1 MVILLILLLVILYV
15 LLQIGKLYL
24 IGGAIGL
31 GIVILCTIIGA
42 CRRRAAARAAAMV
55 EQTKEEK
62 Q

>member
-1 MVILLILLLVILYV
+1 MVILLILLLVILYA
-15 LLQIGKLYL
+15 LLQIGKFYL

-31 GIVILCTIIGA
+31 GIVIVCAVIGA
-42 CRRRAAARAAAMV
+42 CRRRAAARAAAM

>member
-1 MVILLILLLVILYV
+1 MLILLAVILYA
-15 LLQIGKLYL
+15 LLQIGKYYL

-31 GIVILCTIIGA
+31 GVVIVCAVIGA